1 MMTGHPISE
10 DDLLAYVDDQ
20 LDPVRRAEVAAYL
33 GERPRLAA
41 RVAADQAMAA
51 ALRAALDPVMA
62 EPLPPTLIPAAV
74 LARHR
79 AGRRQR
85 PWRLVGQAVA
95 ALLLLA
101 VGGVGGWSWR
111 GMAPPVSA
119 LPGALALGQ
128 EAAVSYGVYAPDA
141 AESLEIIADHAD
153 LGRWASERLHRPVTV
168 PDLEPAGYRLLGGRL
183 VATPNG
189 PAGLFLYQDEGG
201 NRLAVMTRAMRVRGD
216 ARMTAVTPP
225 VGDSTAVAGYSW
237 ADDGMGYS
245 LVGSAQTHAL
255 HPLADDARR
264 QIRAAI
270 PRAS

>member
-1 MMTGHPISE
+1 MTTGDPIGE
-10 DDLLAYVDDQ
+10 DDLLAYVDDR
-20 LDPVRRAEVAAYL
+20 LDPARRAVVAAYL
-33 GERPRLAA
+33 GRNPQAAA
-41 RVAADQAMAA
+41 RVAADQAVSA
-51 ALRAALDPVMA
+51 ALRAALDPVAA
-62 EPLPPTLIPAAV
+62 EPLPPSLTPAA
-74 LARHR
+74 LIARHQD
-79 AGRRQR
+79 GRRQR
-85 PWRLVGQAVA
+85 PWRLAGQAVA
-95 ALLLLA
+95 ALLLLVA
-101 VGGVGGWSWR
+101 GGVGGWFWR
-111 GMAPPVSA
+111 GMMPPVSA

-141 AESLEIIADHAD
+141 AGSLEVIADRAD

-168 PDLEPAGYRLLGGRL
+168 PDLQPAGYRLLGGRL

-189 PAGLFLYQDEGG
+189 PAGLFLYQDAGG

-225 VGDSTAVAGYSW
+225 AGGAVAGYSW

-245 LVGSAQTHAL
+245 LVGSARTQAL

-270 PRAS
+270 SRAS